1 MKQNKAYMAVIHTTF
16 ILLTLSFLLPFIII
30 VIVSISPESQITTY
44 GFQLIPQKIDFTA
57 YGLVLKNAGFLFKS
71 IIWTLFISATAP
83 ALAVIVNELK
93 NAGYSI
99 SALAVMVN
107 ALMAYPLARND
118 YSLRKPVN
126 VLMIV
131 SMMFSG
137 GLIPTYI
144 IYTQVYHLGGANPM
158 LYWLSSLFSVWNVIL
173 FRTFFKGIP
182 AELIESAT
190 IDGAT
195 QPQVLFHVVAPLSKS
210 IVSIQYFT
218 SVIARWND
226 YQTSLI
232 YYPNNQEYWT
242 VQYYMQ
248 TILQSVQQLKAS
260 LEMQGLRDTSEAPV
274 TTLKYAMCVISI
286 IPVFIMFPY
295 VQKFFSKGIAVG
307 SVKG

>member
-1 MKQNKAYMAVIHTTF
+1 MKQNKAYMAVIQTIF

-57 YGLVLKNAGFLFKS
+57 YGLVLKNAGVLFKS

-83 ALAVIVNELK
+83 
-93 NAGYSI
+93 
-99 SALAVMVN
+99 ALAVMVN

>member
-1 MKQNKAYMAVIHTTF
+1 MKQNKAYMAVIHTIF

-57 YGLVLKNAGFLFKS
+57 YGLVLKNAGVLFKS

-83 ALAVIVNELK
+83 ALAV
-93 NAGYSI
+93 
-99 SALAVMVN
+99 MVN

-118 YSLRKPVN
+118 YLLRKPVN

>member
-1 MKQNKAYMAVIHTTF
+1 MKQNKAYMAVIHTIF

-30 VIVSISPESQITTY
+30 VIVSISSESQITTS

-57 YGLVLKNAGFLFKS
+57 YGLVLKNAGVLFKS

-83 ALAVIVNELK
+83 
-93 NAGYSI
+93 
-99 SALAVMVN
+99 ALAVMVN

>member
-1 MKQNKAYMAVIHTTF
+1 MKQNKAYMAVIHTIF

-30 VIVSISPESQITTY
+30 VIVSISSESQITTY

-57 YGLVLKNAGFLFKS
+57 YGLVLKNAGVLFKS

-83 ALAVIVNELK
+83 
-93 NAGYSI
+93 
-99 SALAVMVN
+99 ALAVMVN

>member
-1 MKQNKAYMAVIHTTF
+1 MKQNKAYMAVIHTIF

-57 YGLVLKNAGFLFKS
+57 YGLVLKNAGVLFKS

-83 ALAVIVNELK
+83 
-93 NAGYSI
+93 
-99 SALAVMVN
+99 ALAVMVN

-248 TILQSVQQLKAS
+248 TILQSAQQLKAS
-260 LEMQGLRDTSEAPV
+260 LEMQGLRDTSQAPV
-274 TTLKYAMCVISI
+274 TTLKYAMCVISV

>member
-1 MKQNKAYMAVIHTTF
+1 MKQNKAYMAVIHTIF

-57 YGLVLKNAGFLFKS
+57 YGLVLKNAGVLFKS

-83 ALAVIVNELK
+83 
-93 NAGYSI
+93 
-99 SALAVMVN
+99 ALAVMVN

-173 FRTFFKGIP
+173 FRTFFQGIP

-232 YYPNNQEYWT
+232 YYPNKQEYWT

-248 TILQSVQQLKAS
+248 T
-260 LEMQGLRDTSEAPV
+260 MR
-274 TTLKYAMCVISI
+274 CV
-286 IPVFIMFPY
+286 
-295 VQKFFSKGIAVG
+295 
-307 SVKG
+307 

>member
-30 VIVSISPESQITTY
+30 VIVSISSESQITTY

-57 YGLVLKNAGFLFKS
+57 YGLVLKNAGVLFKS

-83 ALAVIVNELK
+83 
-93 NAGYSI
+93 
-99 SALAVMVN
+99 ALAVMVN

>member
-1 MKQNKAYMAVIHTTF
+1 MKQNKAYMAVIQTIF
-16 ILLTLSFLLPFIII
+16 ILLSLSFLLPFIII

-57 YGLVLKNAGFLFKS
+57 YGLVLKNAGVLFKS

-83 ALAVIVNELK
+83 
-93 NAGYSI
+93 
-99 SALAVMVN
+99 ALAVMVN

-232 YYPNNQEYWT
+232 YYPNKQEYWT

-248 TILQSVQQLKAS
+248 TILQSAQQLKAS
-260 LEMQGLRDTSEAPV
+260 LEMQGLRDTSQAPV
-274 TTLKYAMCVISI
+274 TTLKYAMCVISV

>member
-1 MKQNKAYMAVIHTTF
+1 MKQNKAYMAVIHTIF

-57 YGLVLKNAGFLFKS
+57 YGLVLKNAGVLFKS

-83 ALAVIVNELK
+83 
-93 NAGYSI
+93 
-99 SALAVMVN
+99 ALAVMVN

-232 YYPNNQEYWT
+232 YYPNKQEYWT

-248 TILQSVQQLKAS
+248 TILQSAQQLKAS
-260 LEMQGLRDTSEAPV
+260 LEMQGLRDTSQAPV
-274 TTLKYAMCVISI
+274 TTLKYAMCVISV

>member
-44 GFQLIPQKIDFTA
+44 GFQIIPHKIDFTA
-57 YGLVLKNAGFLFKS
+57 YGLVLKNAGVLFKS

-83 ALAVIVNELK
+83 
-93 NAGYSI
+93 
-99 SALAVMVN
+99 ALAVMVN

>member
-1 MKQNKAYMAVIHTTF
+1 MKQNKAYMAVIHTIF

-57 YGLVLKNAGFLFKS
+57 YGLVLKNAGVLFKS

-83 ALAVIVNELK
+83 
-93 NAGYSI
+93 
-99 SALAVMVN
+99 ALAVMVN

-248 TILQSVQQLKAS
+248 TILQSAQQLKAS
-260 LEMQGLRDTSEAPV
+260 LEMQGLRDTSQAPV

>member
-57 YGLVLKNAGFLFKS
+57 YGLVLKNAGVLFKS

-83 ALAVIVNELK
+83 
-93 NAGYSI
+93 
-99 SALAVMVN
+99 ALAVMVN

>member
-1 MKQNKAYMAVIHTTF
+1 MKQNKAYMAVIHTIF

-57 YGLVLKNAGFLFKS
+57 YGLVLKNAGVLFKS

-83 ALAVIVNELK
+83 
-93 NAGYSI
+93 
-99 SALAVMVN
+99 ALAVMVN